1 MRLIDADA
9 LMAHR
14 RRVYVADP
22 HRFIEDTA
30 VLWDDVMK
38 SPTVSTQNEPSEP
51 SKEGINEM
59 TKAEAYALA
68 EMIHFNLFDN
78 IRKDEDIDSMRWLKS
93 VLSAYEKLCAI
104 SGYVGI
110 TEK

>member
-14 RRVYVADP
+14 RSVHVTENHKFKDE
-22 HRFIEDTA
+22 IA

-38 SPTVSTQNEPSEP
+38 TPTVSTQNEPS
-51 SKEGINEM
+51 KEGINEL

-68 EMIHFNLFDN
+68 ELIDFNLFDN
-78 IRKDEDIDSMRWLKS
+78 IRKDEDIDSMKWLKS

-104 SGYVGI
+104 SGYVGL
-110 TEK
+110 TE